1 MNRGRATSPLDADPG
16 PVSAPDLRAAWR
28 EGAGWVGGTVIGTFS
43 WGIATGLA
51 MVKGGLSTWQAIGM
65 VVVVFSGTAQL
76 AALPLIAQ
84 GAALPAI
91 WLTALLA
98 NLRFLIYS
106 ALVATEFRHR
116 PLRERL
122 MLGWLTTDT
131 GLATYLAGQGRL
143 GDAGAE
149 PVRAARFAGAN
160 GLIYLGWSSG
170 SLVGVLLAGLIPDS
184 PRIAF
189 VGVLAIAALL
199 GPMLTSRVPV
209 MVALAAGS
217 VALAGVG
224 WSGRMGMF
232 AAIAA
237 GIVAALVLTPAAAP
251 NRPDSGGRA

>member
-1 MNRGRATSPLDADPG
+1 MNPPG
-16 PVSAPDLRAAWR
+16 AFESARPSREVLRAAWR
-28 EGAGWVGGTVIGTFS
+28 QGASWVGGTVIGTFC

-51 MVKGGLSTWQAIGM
+51 MVKGGLSTWQAIAM

-106 ALVATEFRHR
+106 ALVANEFRGQA
-116 PLRERL
+116 LRHRL

-131 GLATYLAGQGRL
+131 GLATYLAGQAR
-143 GDAGAE
+143 AGVAEE

-160 GLIYLGWSSG
+160 LLIYAGWSSG

-184 PRIAF
+184 PQIAF
-189 VGVLAIAALL
+189 VGVLAIVALL
-199 GPMLTSRVPV
+199 GPMLTARVPV
-209 MVALAAGS
+209 MVALAAGAVS
-217 VALAGVG
+217 LAGTG
-224 WSGRMGMF
+224 WSGRLGMF

-237 GIVAALVLTPAAAP
+237 GIAVALIMTSRGQSDGPAPGERREA
-251 NRPDSGGRA
+251 R